1 MKKASLARKFIFKL
15 LGFENEEEIIDQ
27 LYFKALLDTYE
38 RIKRGE
44 LPELEGKITDSF
56 IRDLENNNI
65 ITKDLIQDQIL
76 ILTWERWFNVG
87 QAEKSRADIC
97 FSVSGFE
104 FVLECKK
111 LEFADKKY
119 LEEGIK
125 RFIELKYAEK
135 DHFAGMLGFIV
146 QGNPKRI
153 VENLKQKV
161 KGFHPD
167 PNIETLLAKKVL
179 DHELSFQS
187 RHLRVNEKPIHLYH
201 VFFDFSK

>member
-1 MKKASLARKFIFKL
+1 MSEILRAFILKFLGYESQKDIIENLYLKAF
-15 LGFENEEEIIDQ
+15 
-27 LYFKALLDTYE
+27 LDAFE
-38 RIKRGE
+38 RIKKE
-44 LPELEGKITDSF
+44 EIQVLEEK
-56 IRDLENNNI
+56 IRDLF
-65 ITKDLIQDQIL
+65 IQDFEQKNPFMKNL
-76 ILTWERWFNVG
+76 LEERTLLLTWERWYTGGVD
-87 QAEKSRADIC
+87 EKNSRADIS
-97 FSVSGFE
+97 FSFPGSD

-161 KGFHPD
+161 KDFHPD